1 MASFLKSI
9 ARKALRTYLTYTP
22 VKKGRYPLMMLIHS
36 WAGEPVT
43 VEVQTKDR
51 GTMKLQLDDLMQYP
65 VYYNLFEAKYDKVM
79 QVILKD
85 TDITMDVGGNIGQ
98 YALLFAQYSKKV
110 YTFEPMPKMIERL
123 QYHIR
128 LNHLENK
135 LTLIP
140 KALSNKQDTLK
151 FQLPN
156 AANSGTAT
164 TVLGWANNSNE
175 IIEVEAIRLDDLIEQ
190 EKLQGRI
197 DLVKMDIE
205 GAELFALQGMTG
217 LLSSD
222 HKPMLILEV
231 NDDMMRLAGYSAEE
245 LQTFLSNYGYT
256 AFEITKRGLRGPVD
270 HIASLSENYCF
281 LTQKHLDKPLI
292 KPLAYTS

>member
-22 VKKGRYPLMMLIHS
+22 IKKGRYPLMMLVHG

-51 GTMKLQLDDLMQYP
+51 GKMKLQLDDLMQYP

-79 QVILKD
+79 RVLLKD
-85 TDITMDVGGNIGQ
+85 TDVTMDVGGNIGQ
-98 YALLFAQYSKKV
+98 YAMLFAQYSKKV

-128 LNHLENK
+128 TNHLENK

-151 FQLPN
+151 FQLPS

-164 TVLGWANNSNE
+164 TVLGWANNSDE

-190 EKLQGRI
+190 EKLQNRI

-205 GAELFALQGMTG
+205 GAELFALQGMSG
-217 LLSSD
+217 LLSSN
-222 HKPMLILEV
+222 HKPILILEV
-231 NDDMMRLAGYSAEE
+231 NDDMMKLAGYSAEE
-245 LQTFLSNYGYT
+245 LQTFLSNYGYS

-270 HIASLSENYCF
+270 QIASLSENYCF
-281 LTQKHLDKPLI
+281 LAPTHLAKPSIASLVYS
-292 KPLAYTS
+292 A